1 MLFLENQFLAPPN
14 PKPTGKLMTHAS
26 SDLMTQLKQACNNL
40 LWITESEYP
49 FEMFCWQDQT
59 ASDLTNQKL
68 LELTHHSTD
77 TIVKTDEFDS
87 FFEPVTHL
95 QDWYGDE
102 EIATMKQYQK
112 LVATLKQHLS
122 NLKVYRL
129 GEINLDIYVVGQTP
143 DGYLAGIAT
152 KAVET

>member
-1 MLFLENQFLAPPN
+1 
-14 PKPTGKLMTHAS
+14 MTHDS

-40 LWITESEYP
+40 LWISESEYP
-49 FEMFCWQDQT
+49 FEVFCWQDQS
-59 ASDLTNQKL
+59 ASDLTDQKL
-68 LELTHHSTD
+68 LEVTHHSMD

-87 FFEPVTHL
+87 FFEVVTQP

-102 EIATMKQYQK
+102 EIATMKQYQQ

-143 DGYLAGIAT
+143 DSHLAGITT